1 MLLVL
6 SFVLKIVVYIV
17 LAIIGLAWLNVLF
30 FQGSA
35 CILFSSWAAISYQ
48 LQEAIH
54 KTWMNMVHVSMIASN
69 LATRGDPFVNF
80 NLPSFNVKCSQN
92 LFNLGHPCFSAVL
105 IHKLLTY
112 CFVLRVSAYILFYS
126 CLSFFLDVFFG
137 LPSAISCR
145 NPNIEYGWTW
155 SKEV

>member
-1 MLLVL
+1 
-6 SFVLKIVVYIV
+6 
-17 LAIIGLAWLNVLF
+17 
-30 FQGSA
+30 
-35 CILFSSWAAISYQ
+35 
-48 LQEAIH
+48 
-54 KTWMNMVHVSMIASN
+54 MVHVSMIASN

-126 CLSFFLDVFFG
+126 CLSFFLDVFFWPAISYQLQKPKHRIWMNMVHVSLIALKFG
-137 LPSAISCR
+137 QSWGEPFVNFKLPSFNVKCSQC
-145 NPNIEYGWTW
+145 
-155 SKEV
+155 SQS